1 MAGSRASPETTLRRI
16 LQRMG
21 ATRAG
26 WVALAILVGCGD
38 ARSGSSTSG
47 APPVGSAQANV
58 PAEVSAPAASMASPA
73 LGPSAVAAS
82 PSASAAPSAAPESAR
97 PIADWLLDAAAK
109 TKERTKPF
117 AFEGIYRRTSLH
129 QSGHFV
135 GGEHPGHQT
144 LVVYVADSLDAQPID
159 TLECWT
165 ALLTMPTDL
174 REGDR
179 IRVEGQLDHRA
190 VGGPRMYL
198 PYLGSCK
205 YTRL

>member
-1 MAGSRASPETTLRRI
+1 M
-16 LQRMG
+16 
-21 ATRAG
+21 
-26 WVALAILVGCGD
+26 ALAILVGCGD
-38 ARSGSSTSG
+38 ARSGSSSSG
-47 APPVGSAQANV
+47 APPAGSVQANA
-58 PAEVSAPAASMASPA
+58 PAEVSAPAASMSWPA
-73 LGPSAVAAS
+73 GGPSAVAS
-82 PSASAAPSAAPESAR
+82 PSASAAPSAAATENAK
-97 PIADWLLDAAAK
+97 PIATWLLEAAAK
-109 TKERTKPF
+109 TKDRTKPF
-117 AFEGIYRRTSLH
+117 AFEGVYRRTSLH

-144 LVVYVADSLDAQPID
+144 LVVYVADSLDAQPTD

-174 REGDR
+174 REGDL